1 MLPEATYYDYADLRA
16 LRGLKHDNIELYL
29 ISCGLEPCTPGHCFG
44 PGFRDKFLIHFVISG
59 QGTFYAH
66 GKEYKLHAGQ
76 AFIFF
81 PDVTVKYVADEED
94 PWTYT
99 WVGFHGTM
107 AETYLQRAGI
117 LIDTDVID
125 FPEAANIPFII
136 QKMLNSNSLTY
147 ANELLRQ
154 SYLLE
159 LLATII
165 AFRKVQEGPDSV
177 YTYPCAVYTEQ
188 AVHYITKEYMNDI
201 SVVGI
206 AEKIGITRSYLSK
219 CFNATLKMSPKQFII
234 KYRMDKACELLKKS
248 NKNIT
253 EIADAVGYS
262 NSLTFSKAFKTYFG
276 ISPNEKRKEMNYY
289 PPRPR

>member
-1 MLPEATYYDYADLRA
+1 MLSEATYYEYADLRA

-29 ISCGLEPCTPGHCFG
+29 ISCGIEPCTPGHCYG
-44 PGFRDKFLIHFVISG
+44 PGERDKFLIHFVISG

-81 PDVTVKYVADEED
+81 PDVTVKYVADVDD

-99 WVGFHGTM
+99 WVGFHGVM

-125 FPEAANIPFII
+125 LPEDSIIPDII
-136 QKMLNSNSLTY
+136 QKMLNSNALTY

-165 AFRKVQEGPDSV
+165 SYRKEYYGSDSI

-188 AVHYITKEYMNDI
+188 AIHYITKEYMHDI
-201 SVVGI
+201 SVSKI
-206 AEKIGITRSYLSK
+206 ADKIGITRSYLSK

-234 KYRMDKACELLKKS
+234 KFRMEKACKLLKNS
-248 NKNIT
+248 NLNIT
-253 EIADAVGYS
+253 EIAEEVGYS

-276 ISPNEKRKEMNYY
+276 VSPNEKRKDLKE
-289 PPRPR
+289 

>member
-1 MLPEATYYDYADLRA
+1 MLSEATYYEYADLRA

-29 ISCGLEPCTPGHCFG
+29 ISCGIEPCTPGHCYG
-44 PGFRDKFLIHFVISG
+44 PGERDKFLIHFVISG

-81 PDVTVKYVADEED
+81 PDVTVKYVADVDD

-99 WVGFHGTM
+99 WVGFHGVM

-125 FPEAANIPFII
+125 LPEDSIIPDII
-136 QKMLNSNSLTY
+136 QKMLNSNALTY

-165 AFRKVQEGPDSV
+165 SYRKEYYGSDSI

-188 AVHYITKEYMNDI
+188 AIHYITKEYMHDI
-201 SVVGI
+201 SVSKI
-206 AEKIGITRSYLSK
+206 SDKIGITRSYLSK

-234 KYRMDKACELLKKS
+234 KFRMEKACKLLKNS
-248 NKNIT
+248 NLNIT
-253 EIADAVGYS
+253 EIAEEVGYS

-276 ISPNEKRKEMNYY
+276 VSPNEKRKDLKE
-289 PPRPR
+289 

>member
-1 MLPEATYYDYADLRA
+1 MLSEATYYEYADLRA

-29 ISCGLEPCTPGHCFG
+29 ISCGIEPCTPGHCYG
-44 PGFRDKFLIHFVISG
+44 PGERDKFLIHFVISG

-81 PDVTVKYVADEED
+81 PDVTVKYVADADD

-99 WVGFHGTM
+99 WVGFHGVM

-125 FPEAANIPFII
+125 LPEDSIIPDII
-136 QKMLNSNSLTY
+136 QKMLNSNALTY

-165 AFRKVQEGPDSV
+165 SYRKEYYGSDSI

-188 AVHYITKEYMNDI
+188 AIHYITKEYMHDI
-201 SVVGI
+201 SVSKI
-206 AEKIGITRSYLSK
+206 ADKIGITRSYLSK

-234 KYRMDKACELLKKS
+234 KFRMEKACKLLKNS
-248 NKNIT
+248 NLNIT
-253 EIADAVGYS
+253 EIAEEVGYS

-276 ISPNEKRKEMNYY
+276 VSPNEKRKDLKE
-289 PPRPR
+289 